1 MKACIG
7 LVIVLLFSGPLRA
20 SSDCELSTPLNGF
33 IEKNQNVS
41 CRALME
47 SETCKAIPIKDKKN
61 CQASEVS
68 APSALIEYA
77 KGCAF
82 GLFNSA
88 KEILEFLS
96 SVSLFVWENVSDGKA
111 RKQTISG
118 ANDFAHSLKLYLYTE
133 YDRALETASFPKQL
147 NAARSVAGDVLTYL
161 IGSLRDQLVKS
172 SVEFACLNESKQ
184 SEKLCKLVGDVII
197 PPSGLF
203 AILKGTKVIK
213 LASQSVSPKLSA
225 TLNQEKFLD
234 DLKKTGNC
242 DDDCA
247 QSILK
252 YLEGI
257 TKNPDSPTRKTL
269 TTLVEKHA
277 LELPLKEMT
286 SLLEK
291 QGFKKIE
298 SCVKLKDNCIQLPD
312 GRDAPMLLFV
322 HESGVVVRVKPEP
335 IPGQFREKPHS
346 SMMIVKPEKDFAPNL
361 SHISSEKEAR
371 KFSDEMLSWDKEL
384 VKVDPV
390 SGSLLPKH
398 PGHLK
403 LPDGN
408 DDPELLK
415 VYADAIMERAHPDLH
430 VP

>member
-1 MKACIG
+1 MKAFICF
-7 LVIVLLFSGPLRA
+7 LFITLSSGALKA
-20 SSDCELSTPLNGF
+20 SECDQAPPVNSF
-33 IEKNQNVS
+33 IEQSQEVS

-47 SETCKAIPIKDKKN
+47 SETCKSLPLKDKKN
-61 CQASEVS
+61 CHTREVN
-68 APSALIEYA
+68 APNALIEYV
-77 KGCAF
+77 KGCAY

-88 KEILEFLS
+88 KEILEFLAT
-96 SVSLFVWENVSDGKA
+96 VTLFLWENVSDGDA
-111 RKQTISG
+111 RKQNISG

-147 NAARSVAGDVLTYL
+147 NAARSVAGDALTYL
-161 IGSLRDQLVKS
+161 VRSLRDQVIKN
-172 SVEFACLNESKQ
+172 SVEFSCLNENKQ

-203 AILKGTKVIK
+203 AILKGTKAIK

-225 TLNQEKFLD
+225 TLNQEKLLD
-234 DLKKTGNC
+234 DLKKNGKC
-242 DDDCA
+242 DEDCA
-247 QSILK
+247 QAQLK
-252 YLEGI
+252 YLEEI
-257 TKNPDSPTRKTL
+257 AQNPQSPTRKTL
-269 TTLVEKHA
+269 STLVEKHA

-286 SLLEK
+286 ALLEK

-298 SCVKLKDNCIQLPD
+298 SCVKFKDNCIQLPD

-346 SMMIVKPEKDFAPNL
+346 SMMIVKPEEDFAPHL
-361 SHISSEKEAR
+361 SHISNAQEAR

>member
-1 MKACIG
+1 MRAFLCFLLIS
-7 LVIVLLFSGPLRA
+7 LFSGSLNA
-20 SSDCELSTPLNGF
+20 SDCELATPLNGF
-33 IEKNQNVS
+33 IKQGQEVS
-41 CRALME
+41 CSALME
-47 SETCKAIPIKDKKN
+47 SETCQALPLKDKKN
-61 CQASEVS
+61 CKTGVT
-68 APSALIEYA
+68 APSALIEYV
-77 KGCAF
+77 KGCAI

-88 KEILEFLS
+88 KEIFEFLS
-96 SVSLFVWENVSDGKA
+96 SVTLFIWENVSDKEA
-111 RKQTISG
+111 RNQNISG
-118 ANDFAHSLKLYLYTE
+118 ASDVAHSLKLYLYTE
-133 YDRALETASFPKQL
+133 YDRALETASFPKEL
-147 NAARSVAGDVLTYL
+147 NAARSVAGDALTYL
-161 IGSLRDQLVKS
+161 IGSLKEQVQRS
-172 SVEFACLNESKQ
+172 SAEFSCLNENKQ

-197 PPSGLF
+197 PPAGLF
-203 AILKGTKVIK
+203 AILKGTKAIT

-225 TLNQEKFLD
+225 TLNQEKLLD
-234 DLKKTGNC
+234 DLKKSGKC
-242 DDDCA
+242 DDECA
-247 QSILK
+247 QAHLK
-252 YLEGI
+252 YLEEI
-257 TKNPDSPTRKTL
+257 AENPQSPTRKTL

-277 LELPLKEMT
+277 LELPLKDMT
-286 SLLEK
+286 FLLEK

-346 SMMIVKPEKDFAPNL
+346 SMMIVKPKEDFAPNL
-361 SHISSEKEAR
+361 SHISSDKEAR

-415 VYADAIMERAHPDLH
+415 VYADVIMERAHPDLH

>member
-1 MKACIG
+1 MKQASNLNHCTPKGPTETLKSIASTFAFC
-7 LVIVLLFSGPLRA
+7 LITKTSLNRKTNIKVITNAIKINSFVIVL
-20 SSDCELSTPLNGF
+20 EEIT
-33 IEKNQNVS
+33 QNP
-41 CRALME
+41 E
-47 SETCKAIPIKDKKN
+47 
-61 CQASEVS
+61 
-68 APSALIEYA
+68 
-77 KGCAF
+77 
-82 GLFNSA
+82 
-88 KEILEFLS
+88 
-96 SVSLFVWENVSDGKA
+96 
-111 RKQTISG
+111 
-118 ANDFAHSLKLYLYTE
+118 
-133 YDRALETASFPKQL
+133 
-147 NAARSVAGDVLTYL
+147 
-161 IGSLRDQLVKS
+161 
-172 SVEFACLNESKQ
+172 
-184 SEKLCKLVGDVII
+184 
-197 PPSGLF
+197 
-203 AILKGTKVIK
+203 
-213 LASQSVSPKLSA
+213 
-225 TLNQEKFLD
+225 
-234 DLKKTGNC
+234 
-242 DDDCA
+242 
-247 QSILK
+247 
-252 YLEGI
+252 
-257 TKNPDSPTRKTL
+257 SPTRKTL